1 MQIRLAAI
9 FAPVLLASASTQAG
23 SVVDPALVGTW
34 KLEWPRPDLFWTVR
48 PDGVYR
54 MHGPGANPRQ
64 LGRLEAG
71 QGRFSMKSLTWMDSG
86 TYRTSG
92 PDTPVVTG
100 QLGPGTWK
108 RVWAPGA
115 KGSQGPPGTGSC
127 SLFAENDVARF
138 LGAPVTATL
147 DTRGNAT
154 CVYKS
159 TLSSSDN
166 VTVMA
171 YPARREAWFN
181 TRKAQKPSITRVPGV
196 GEDAYVEYPGVG
208 GLELHILNGQD
219 QFRVRFQLTPDT
231 SAEDVPAALE
241 LARAAG
247 RSLGR

>member
-1 MQIRLAAI
+1 MRIRLT
-9 FAPVLLASASTQAG
+9 VLLAMSLLVANYAAAEPAI
-23 SVVDPALVGTW
+23 DAALVGTW

-64 LGRLEAG
+64 LGRLDAK

-86 TYRTSG
+86 TYRLSG
-92 PDTPVVTG
+92 PDALVITG

-108 RVWAPGA
+108 RVWSPGM
-115 KGSQGPPGTGSC
+115 KGPDKPPGPGSC
-127 SLFAENDVARF
+127 RLLTESDVARF

-147 DTRGNAT
+147 DTRGNPT

-159 TLSSSDN
+159 MLSPSDS
-166 VTVMA
+166 VSVSA
-171 YPARREAWFN
+171 FPSRRQAWFN
-181 TRKAQKPSITRVPGV
+181 TRKMPNPRMTTVPGV
-196 GEDAYVEYPGVG
+196 GEDTYVEYAGAG
-208 GLELHILNGQD
+208 GLELNILNGPD
-219 QFRVRFQLTPDT
+219 QFRVRFKLTPDT

-247 RSLGR
+247 RHLRP